1 MFDPEEGQDQIAE
14 AVSAEADVHSPEA
27 ETTAA
32 EPDAI
37 NPVWEPLRQELGA
50 QFEIIKPHLLEIDKG
65 YNKGI
70 TSANEKFTPW
80 KQFADSGIT
89 PDVVTKAFATL
100 QQFDQNP
107 EQAYLALGAFL
118 EKNGRL
124 PKNAAEAAQ
133 AVEDQEAADD
143 ELTEEQKELKALRE
157 EIEGFRTYQQAEQ
170 QQREQQQLDQQ
181 AEQSVQQEYDEFDT
195 AHPGLDP
202 AMKKEILQRHYLYA
216 AAGPESMKTLEQVFA
231 EVDGLRKSFLTAPRP
246 NDTAPRLPGT
256 GGGVPTGETKKV
268 DEYSRTESQDLL
280 AALVSQ
286 ASKN

>member
-1 MFDPEEGQDQIAE
+1 MFDPEEGQDQLAE
-14 AVSAEADVHSPEA
+14 TPSVEADVHSPEV
-27 ETTAA
+27 ETT
-32 EPDAI
+32 EPDADAI
-37 NPVWEPLRQELGA
+37 NPVWEPIRQELGA

-107 EQAYLALGAFL
+107 EQAYIALGQFL

-133 AVEDQEAADD
+133 AVEDAEEGDD

-157 EIEGFRTYQQAEQ
+157 EIEGFRTYQQAELE
-170 QQREQQQLDQQ
+170 QRQQ
-181 AEQSVQQEYDEFDT
+181 AELDHAAEVDVQREYDEFDA

-202 AMKKEILQRHYLYA
+202 AMKQEILQRHYLYA
-216 AAGPESMKTLEQVFA
+216 AAGPQSMKTLEQVFT
-231 EVDGLRKSFLTAPRP
+231 EVDSLRKSFLTAPRP

-268 DEYSRTESQDLL
+268 DEYSRAESQDLL